1 MKKHRTDFEEQTR
14 QESGFASVHPKA
26 EAAFNECINEVMAEC
41 VAVAV
46 LSADNDNRNVLT
58 EKDMEA
64 VKRVVKV
71 IK

>member
-1 MKKHRTDFEEQTR
+1 MKKQKT
-14 QESGFASVHPKA
+14 SVQVA
-26 EAAFNECINEVMAEC
+26 IDECIQDVMAEC

-46 LSADNDNRNVLT
+46 LTADNDNRNVLE